1 MTTTSFRRDDVPKQ
15 SQAEQLRAQMVRRI
29 HNASKP
35 GVAVAR
41 ADAAPP
47 APVVAKSSSAA
58 DQRDA
63 MIRRKDPNYRPPTP
77 PGPEFRT
84 DAVAPKPG
92 SAAAARQAMINNL
105 VGGR

>member
-1 MTTTSFRRDDVPKQ
+1 MTTTFRRDDMPKQ
-15 SQAEQLRAQMVRRI
+15 SLADQARADMVRRI
-29 HNASKP
+29 RDAAKP
-35 GVAVAR
+35 GAPAAVR

-58 DQRDA
+58 DQRVA
-63 MIRRKDPNYRPPTP
+63 MIRRKDRNYMPPTP

-84 DAVAPKPG
+84 DAAPLKPG
-92 SAAAARQAMINNL
+92 SAAAARVAMINNL